1 MVFKRHYGTEML
13 KGNVLHD
20 MDVLDT
26 GPKNQ
31 VCSGA
36 EGDAVE
42 VVGRVGQCLSGLT
55 GYQQFID
62 RAR

>member
-42 VVGRVGQCLSGLT
+42 VVGRVGQC
-55 GYQQFID
+55 F
-62 RAR
+62 